1 VVGREDEIL
10 QATARRLDDLQL
22 FASVGGGEPAALQG
36 GESEVGVVGVG
47 GVNVGHAHGD
57 AVNTVQS
64 HDQFPWRL

>member
-1 VVGREDEIL
+1 
-10 QATARRLDDLQL
+10 
-22 FASVGGGEPAALQG
+22 
-36 GESEVGVVGVG
+36 VG